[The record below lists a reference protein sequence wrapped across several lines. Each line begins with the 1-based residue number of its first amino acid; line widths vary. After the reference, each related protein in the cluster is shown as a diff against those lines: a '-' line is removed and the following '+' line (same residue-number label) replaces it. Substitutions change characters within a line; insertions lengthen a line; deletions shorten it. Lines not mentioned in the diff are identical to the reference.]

1 MTLNIPEGILE
12 QAGLTERE
20 VLIELAC
27 RLFDAEKLGKGL
39 AARMCGLKRIEFEE
53 ELRKR
58 KLAVYHTSL
67 EEYERE
73 MGRVSDRKAG

>member
-27 RLFDAEKLGKGL
+27 RLFDADKLGKSA
-39 AARMCGLKRIEFEE
+39 AARLCGMDRTAFEFE
-53 ELRKR
+53 LDKR
-58 KLAVYHTSL
+58 KLPLYHMTDEDWEIDQKSA
-67 EEYERE
+67 
-73 MGRVSDRKAG
+73 RKAG

>member
-1 MTLNIPEGILE
+1 MTINIPDDILHR
-12 QAGLTERE
+12 AGLTERE

-27 RLFDAEKLGKGL
+27 RLFDAERLGKGL
-39 AARMCGLKRIEFEE
+39 AARMCGLERIEFEE

-67 EEYERE
+67 EDYERE
-73 MGRVSDRKAG
+73 MGAERGRRAG

>member
-1 MTLNIPEGILE
+1 MKR
-12 QAGLTERE
+12 AGLTERE

-27 RLFDAEKLGKGL
+27 WLFDSEKLGKGL
-39 AARMCGLKRIEFEE
+39 AARLCGLKRIEFEE

-67 EEYERE
+67 EAYEEDMR
-73 MGRVSDRKAG
+73 GSASRRAG